1 MDRCFAAAL
10 ACEPPAVTTL
20 AAWRAATAAA
30 RAVGATP
37 IARAFLGGAAADR
50 LGFAFAGGY
59 AEALRALVPGH
70 PRPLL
75 ALCATEEGG
84 AHPRA
89 IRTAL
94 TADGDGHRLS
104 GHKRWATLS
113 DAGGDLLVIA
123 IRGAGADGKPRL
135 AAVAIPDDAPGVTLT
150 ASAAPFVPEIPHATV
165 ALVDVAVAAA
175 AVLPG
180 DGYAAYLKPF
190 RTVEDLHVHAALCG
204 YLVGVARR
212 HRLGDDAIERG
223 LALAAALA
231 TLAAGDVMAPATHR
245 ALAGAI
251 ALAADAVAQLEA
263 AWAAVG
269 GDEWQRWQRDRPLLG
284 VARAAR
290 QARLDRARSAGDP
303 GASEQV

>member
-1 MDRCFAAAL
+1 MDRAFAAAL
-10 ACEPPAVTTL
+10 TVEPPAVTAL
-20 AAWRAATAAA
+20 DAWRAATAAV
-30 RAVGATP
+30 RAAGSTP
-37 IARAFLGGAAADR
+37 IARAFLGGVAADR

-59 AEALRALVPGH
+59 AEALRALVPAH
-70 PRPLL
+70 PRPLA

-94 TADGDGHRLS
+94 TAAGDGFLLA
-104 GHKRWATLS
+104 GHKRWATMS
-113 DAGGDLLVIA
+113 AAGGDLLVIA
-123 IRGAGADGKPRL
+123 TRGDGPDGKPRL
-135 AAVAIPDDAPGVTLT
+135 VAVTVAADAPGVTLT
-150 ASAAPFVPEIPHATV
+150 PASAPFVPEIPHATV
-165 ALVDVAVAAA
+165 ALADVAVAAD

-180 DGYAAYLKPF
+180 DGYATYLKPF

-204 YLVGVARR
+204 YLIGVARR
-212 HRLGDDAIERG
+212 HHLGDALVERG

-231 TLAAGDVMAPATHR
+231 TLGAADPRAAATHR

-251 ALAADAVAQLEA
+251 DLASDQVAALEA

-290 QARLDRARSAGDP
+290 AARLERARQG
-303 GASEQV
+303 

>member
-1 MDRCFAAAL
+1 MAQRTVTIASSVGLHARPAAL
-10 ACEPPAVTTL
+10 FVEAVNETGL
-20 AAWRAATAAA
+20 DVEIGRPGDD
-30 RAVGATP
+30 AVDASSILGVMALGAKH
-37 IARAFLGGAAADR
+37 G
-50 LGFAFAGGY
+50 
-59 AEALRALVPGH
+59 
-70 PRPLL
+70 
-75 ALCATEEGG
+75 EEVV
-84 AHPRA
+84 
-89 IRTAL
+89 L

-123 IRGAGADGKPRL
+123 TRGAGADGKPRL

>member
-1 MDRCFAAAL
+1 MRD
-10 ACEPPAVTTL
+10 
-20 AAWRAATAAA
+20 
-30 RAVGATP
+30 
-37 IARAFLGGAAADR
+37 
-50 LGFAFAGGY
+50 
-59 AEALRALVPGH
+59 
-70 PRPLL
+70 
-75 ALCATEEGG
+75 EEGG

-94 TADGDGHRLS
+94 TAAGDGFRLA

-113 DAGGDLLVIA
+113 ATGGDLVVIA
-123 IRGAGADGKPRL
+123 TRGDGDDGKPRL
-135 AAVAIPDDAPGVTLT
+135 AAVTVAADAAGVTLT

-165 ALVDVAVAAA
+165 ALVDVAVSAD

-212 HRLGDDAIERG
+212 HRLGDALVERG

-231 TLAAGDVMAPATHR
+231 TLGAADPRAAATHR

-251 ALAADAVAQLEA
+251 DLAAQVVAGLEA

-290 QARLDRARSAGDP
+290 AARLDRAR
-303 GASEQV
+303 QV

>member
-10 ACEPPAVTTL
+10 ASEPPAVTTL

-59 AEALRALVPGH
+59 AEALRALVPGP

-113 DAGGDLLVIA
+113 DVGGDLLVIA
-123 IRGAGADGKPRL
+123 TRGAGADGKPRL

-165 ALVDVAVAAA
+165 ALVDVAVVVGAGIVY
-175 AVLPG
+175 VLPPTTNCVTRRVSEL
-180 DGYAAYLKPF
+180 ASVSLASRLP
-190 RTVEDLHVHAALCG
+190 
-204 YLVGVARR
+204 LVVASSSSVAES
-212 HRLGDDAIERG
+212 L
-223 LALAAALA
+223 
-231 TLAAGDVMAPATHR
+231 PATG
-245 ALAGAI
+245 ALFGTI
-251 ALAADAVAQLEA
+251 SLFSAAST
-263 AWAAVG
+263 G
-269 GDEWQRWQRDRPLLG
+269 SLL
-284 VARAAR
+284 V
-290 QARLDRARSAGDP
+290 P
-303 GASEQV
+303 